1 MIKYFCDRCGRGRGK
16 YELFTVTVTPPEV
29 WAYSDPMA
37 EYYEG
42 DLHFCTKCMQ
52 EITNFINAE
61 ETE

>member
-1 MIKYFCDRCGRGRGK
+1 M
-16 YELFTVTVTPPEV
+16 FTVTITPPEV